1 MSYQY
6 LERNVLG
13 KRTLLYL
20 LQKTNSD
27 KWYINVDRLYLNI
40 FSDLRSKVVSPF
52 KAVKFNGSAHVGHLR
67 YNKQQYTDEVTAF
80 INDGLIKRKL
90 E

>member
-1 MSYQY
+1 MIHKCSC
-6 LERNVLG
+6 
-13 KRTLLYL
+13 
-20 LQKTNSD
+20 
-27 KWYINVDRLYLNI
+27 RLDLNI

-52 KAVKFNGSAHVGHLR
+52 KAVKFNGSPHVGHLR

-80 INDGLIKRKL
+80 VNDGKMKKKI

>member
-20 LQKTNSD
+20 LQRTNSD
-27 KWYINVDRLYLNI
+27 KWYINVDGSYLNI
-40 FSDLRSKVVSPF
+40 FSVLRSKVVSPF
-52 KAVKFNGSAHVGHLR
+52 KAVKFNGSPHVGHLR

-80 INDGLIKRKL
+80 INDGLIKREL